1 MNQRVFAENDS
12 FLWLS
17 RNMLPGE
24 SLKSEAGCKT
34 ARETASESV
43 MNASVWGPESCSS
56 DVVFLQYLF
65 LQTSSQ
71 CDANNSDANSS
82 SSDMLNIILQED
94 SFSGTGSATSGS
106 MGYRTSASGTS
117 NSGTSEGRTSA
128 SRVSGSPTVITM
140 CFNLWLLYRFEV
152 FVQVFFFFFLTEQA
166 MFNISKR
173 SSVL

>member
-1 MNQRVFAENDS
+1 MIKQK
-12 FLWLS
+12 
-17 RNMLPGE
+17 MLPGE

-34 ARETASESV
+34 ARQTASASV

-117 NSGTSEGRTSA
+117 NSGTSEGRTSEGRTSA
-128 SRVSGSPTVITM
+128 SGVSGSPTVTTT

-152 FVQVFFFFFLTEQA
+152 FVQVLFSFFFLTEQA
-166 MFNISKR
+166 IFNMESF
-173 SSVL
+173 